1 MAKAKKLKR
10 LTDWDWTTLVAA
22 WRYYEYRSTIA
33 SATFPRDI
41 YERYFTGDYDEE
53 SCRRIAHQFYAV
65 DHGINGEA
73 DWQGQSDI
81 DAKPWA
87 AFYAFC
93 KAYCEGFATV
103 YTKDPSI
110 HEAFCGA
117 IHEAFYCE
125 TIKAWIPR
133 EKYRGDANNW
143 SIVPEYIVKIEEAS
157 NDKNH

>member
-22 WRYYEYRSTIA
+22 WRYFEYRSTIA
-33 SATFPRDI
+33 SATFPGDI
-41 YERYFTGDYDEE
+41 YERFFTGDYDEE
-53 SCRRIAHQFYAV
+53 SCRQIAHQFYAV
-65 DHGINGEA
+65 DHGIRGEA

-93 KAYCEGFATV
+93 KAYCEGFAKV
-103 YTKDPSI
+103 HTKDPSI
-110 HEAFCGA
+110 HEAYCGA

-133 EKYRGDANNW
+133 EKYRGGANNW
-143 SIVPEYIVKIEEAS
+143 SIVPEYIVKIEEVRDA
-157 NDKNH
+157 D

>member
-1 MAKAKKLKR
+1 MAKPKKLKE
-10 LTDWDWTTLVAA
+10 LSAWDWTTLVAA

-53 SCRRIAHQFYAV
+53 SCRRIARQFYYV
-65 DHGINGEA
+65 DHGRNGEA
-73 DWQGQSDI
+73 DWQGKYLADCDI
-81 DAKPWA
+81 KPWA

-93 KAYCEGFATV
+93 KAYCEGFAKV
-103 YTKDPSI
+103 HTKNGS
-110 HEAFCGA
+110 

-125 TIKAWIPR
+125 TSKQWIPR
-133 EKYRGDANNW
+133 ERYRGDANNW

-157 NDKNH
+157 NDKNHQRD